1 MPGRV
6 RLLIVEDSP
15 DDADLVVRE
24 LHRAGFAIDH
34 RRVDTPAAFRN
45 ALEERSWDVVVCDYS
60 LPSWSALDAFADLKE
75 AALDIPFI
83 IVSGSIG
90 EETAVKAMRAGVQ
103 DYLLKDDLS
112 RLVPAVEREL
122 RELENRSD
130 KRRVE
135 EQLLLSERMAVVGTL
150 AAGLAHELNNPLA
163 VVLANLELLSE
174 DVAGLAAEI
183 AVSRT
188 GMAPAGS
195 VERFSSFVSGSTE
208 ILRDCREAGDRMR
221 RILRDLKVFARTDDA
236 RRGPVDV
243 EHVLETTLRLA
254 SNELRHR
261 ANVVKELGGV
271 PPVDANE
278 ALLGQLFLNLL
289 LAAAQRIPE
298 HDASKQEIR
307 VRTMR
312 EHDGRIAIEISDT
325 GPSLRDRP
333 LANVFQPYASAHA
346 IDSGTGLGLPIAHR
360 IVTRLGGEI
369 GIKSGPGEPNVL
381 RVLLPPAKEAQPER
395 AKTPVASSKPAKSAN
410 PENPANPVGPANPA
424 SPAEAKKRAR
434 VLVIDDEHMVST
446 SLARMLGTRY
456 TVTAVDGGREALD
469 LLATEPEFD
478 VILCDLM
485 MPEMSGMDFFA
496 ELGKTFPAL
505 VPRVIFLTGGAFT
518 TGATE
523 FLSRLKNPCL
533 DKPVELK
540 KLIGT
545 IEEQLS

>member
-1 MPGRV
+1 MTRSV
-6 RLLIVEDSP
+6 RLLIVEDSV
-15 DDADLVVRE
+15 DDAELVVRE
-24 LHRAGFAIDH
+24 LHRAGFQVVSL
-34 RRVDTPAAFRN
+34 RVDTPVAFRD
-45 ALEERSWDVVVCDYS
+45 ALAHGSWDVVVADYS
-60 LPSWSALDAFADLKE
+60 LPSWSALDAFAELKA

-90 EETAVKAMRAGVQ
+90 EETAVGAMRAGVQ

-122 RELENRSD
+122 RELVNRSTA
-130 KRRVE
+130 RRVE

-163 VVLANLELLSE
+163 VVLANLELMTE
-174 DVAGLAAEI
+174 DVGALAAEI
-183 AVSRT
+183 ASARVSGT
-188 GMAPAGS
+188 QG
-195 VERFSSFVSGSTE
+195 VDKFSGFVSGATE

-221 RILRDLKVFARTDDA
+221 RILKDLKVFARADDA
-236 RRGPVDV
+236 RRGPVDL

-307 VRTMR
+307 IRTMR
-312 EHDGRIAIEISDT
+312 EPDGRVAIEISDT
-325 GPSLRDRP
+325 GTSLRDRP
-333 LANVFQPYASAHA
+333 LATLFQPYASPHA

-369 GIKSGPGEPNVL
+369 SVKSPADVNVL
-381 RVLLPPAKEAQPER
+381 RVVLPAAKDSRAER
-395 AKTPVASSKPAKSAN
+395 AATPAAPPKLSDH
-410 PENPANPVGPANPA
+410 
-424 SPAEAKKRAR
+424 KKRAR
-434 VLVIDDEHMVST
+434 VLVIDDEQMVAS
-446 SLARMLGTRY
+446 SLARMLGSRY
-456 TVTAVDGGREALD
+456 AVKAVDGGREALD
-469 LLATEPEFD
+469 LLASEPAFD

-496 ELGKTFPAL
+496 EVQRRFPHLA
-505 VPRVIFLTGGAFT
+505 PRVIFLTGGAFT
-518 TGATE
+518 SGAAE
-523 FLSRLKNPCL
+523 FLAQLKNPCL

-545 IEEQLS
+545 IEERLS